1 MVFSADDGLDVG
13 RDTGAPVSQ
22 DYSPHGNAF
31 TGAIKGVQLAISED
45 AKAADHLVDPQHAVA
60 VAMARQ

>member
-13 RDTGAPVSQ
+13 RHTDA
-22 DYSPHGNAF
+22 PHGNAF
-31 TGAIKGVQLAISED
+31 TGAIKGVQLAIGED